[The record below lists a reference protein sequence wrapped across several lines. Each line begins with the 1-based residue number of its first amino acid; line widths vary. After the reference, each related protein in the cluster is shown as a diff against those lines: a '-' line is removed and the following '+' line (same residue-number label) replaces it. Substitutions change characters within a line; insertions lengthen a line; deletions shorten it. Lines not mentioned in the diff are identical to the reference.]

1 MTDYIIKKLNE
12 RTTDSNKRQLSIND
26 CPIDFVSNDYLGLA
40 RNNELFDI
48 ISKADYK
55 SIINK
60 NCSSGS
66 RLLAGNSIQAQKLEK
81 NLTGIFKSE
90 AALLFNSGYAANQA
104 VISAVA
110 QKGDTVIY
118 DSYAH
123 VCLKEGAWLSR
134 AESISFQH
142 NNLED
147 LELKLASAL
156 GEKFIVI
163 ESVYSM
169 DGDTAPI
176 KEIIKLSKKYKAQI
190 IIDEAHGTG
199 VIGEKGNGLV
209 CELGLEN
216 DFFARIY
223 TFGKGMGV
231 HGACVSGSQDL
242 INFLINFGRTFIY
255 TTALPIHSIFSID
268 AAFNYLSNNIQLQND
283 LRTKIE
289 LFNKTFYELFD
300 GIAGIVKVDSNTAI
314 QPIIIPGNEK
324 IKHIASKLQE
334 NGYDVRAI
342 LSPTVKS
349 GSERLRISIHT
360 HNTFDDI
367 KGMLNC
373 LKRTIL
379 NET

>member
-12 RTTDSNKRQLSIND
+12 RTTDSNKRQLSINN

-40 RNNELFDI
+40 RNNELFEI

-55 SIINK
+55 GVINK
-60 NCSSGS
+60 NGSSGS
-66 RLLAGNSIQAQKLEK
+66 RLLAGNSIHAQKLENK
-81 NLTGIFKSE
+81 LAGIFKCE
-90 AALLFNSGYAANQA
+90 AALLFNSGYSANQA

-110 QKGDTVIY
+110 QKGDTIIY

-123 VCLKEGAWLSR
+123 VCLKEGAWLSS
-134 AESISFQH
+134 AESISFLH
-142 NNLED
+142 NDLED
-147 LELKLASAL
+147 LELKLSGASR
-156 GEKFIVI
+156 EKFIVI

-169 DGDTAPI
+169 DGDIAPI

-199 VIGEKGNGLV
+199 VIGKKGNGLV
-209 CELGLEN
+209 CDLGLEN

-242 INFLINFGRTFIY
+242 IDFLINFGRTFIY
-255 TTALPIHSIFSID
+255 TTALPIHSVFSID
-268 AAFNYLSNNIQLQND
+268 AAFNYLTNNIQLQND
-283 LRTKIE
+283 LQTKIE
-289 LFNKTFYELFD
+289 LFNKSFYELFD

-342 LSPTVKS
+342 LSPTVKA

-373 LKRTIL
+373 LKRIIL
-379 NET
+379 NEI